1 MPKQRKFTERHVREA
16 LQAVERNGKRRLEW
30 VFDVPGLYLLTRP
43 GRLLKNG
50 HQRPPRQRW
59 IFRYTRPNKGGVT
72 QISLGRLPYISLS
85 EAKAHASHFHKLL
98 AGGVDPQTAKQWA
111 KDEGTTFGE
120 VATAFIESRKFRYSV
135 GWLADTTNLL
145 QNHGK
150 PLWDRPIMKI
160 RSNEVHEAYKPL
172 LAELSFQAKRA
183 VGMWE
188 RLFRFAKAKK
198 LFAGENPASWK
209 EIHKELFPPLP
220 RRGNFK
226 GMSYWGLKTFVQALR
241 QAQGKSTS
249 AMLLEFIIFTVC
261 RSGEARG
268 MQWSE
273 IDWEQGLWTIP
284 AERTRARKERRIPL
298 VERPLA
304 LLNLQRQ
311 YSIGSPYVFTG
322 RDGQKPLAEKNLR
335 SQLYGMGFKDK
346 ATVHGFRSSFKTWA
360 GEQTEF
366 PREIIE
372 MCLGHSIGSAVEQA
386 YWRGDALEKRRKLME
401 AWADFCDSR

>member
-1 MPKQRKFTERHVREA
+1 
-16 LQAVERNGKRRLEW
+16 
-30 VFDVPGLYLLTRP
+30 
-43 GRLLKNG
+43 
-50 HQRPPRQRW
+50 
-59 IFRYTRPNKGGVT
+59 
-72 QISLGRLPYISLS
+72 
-85 EAKAHASHFHKLL
+85 
-98 AGGVDPQTAKQWA
+98 
-111 KDEGTTFGE
+111 
-120 VATAFIESRKFRYSV
+120 
-135 GWLADTTNLL
+135 
-145 QNHGK
+145 
-150 PLWDRPIMKI
+150 
-160 RSNEVHEAYKPL
+160 
-172 LAELSFQAKRA
+172 
-183 VGMWE
+183 
-188 RLFRFAKAKK
+188 
-198 LFAGENPASWK
+198 
-209 EIHKELFPPLP
+209 
-220 RRGNFK
+220 
-226 GMSYWGLKTFVQALR
+226 
-241 QAQGKSTS
+241 
-249 AMLLEFIIFTVC
+249 
-261 RSGEARG
+261 